1 MVMRKFFI
9 GIDVQVRSN
18 SPYAVPDDDLNLVK
32 SGWLP
37 WSKDGHEA
45 SEDACYKLRT
55 LFAELSSSGA
65 EVCVGIDS
73 PRQPL
78 LLPREHFFRHGKW
91 KGRQPGEKGWGR
103 HCELVLK
110 ALGIANPQWTPTE
123 DRCPPWMRFGF
134 TLFDCVQGLVEVY
147 EVFPSASYHLLR
159 DLPEL
164 RVNLSFEGFAPGPED
179 MLDAVIG
186 AVTVFC
192 LRRRDGCEVGGG
204 DGLGTIVLP
213 ADLTEAQWANPIHN
227 WPG

>member
-1 MVMRKFFI
+1 MRKFFV
-9 GIDVQVRSN
+9 GIDVQARSN
-18 SPYAVPDDDLNLVK
+18 SPYAALDDDLNLVK

-37 WSKDGHEA
+37 WSKDVHEA
-45 SEDACYKLRT
+45 SEAACHELRT
-55 LFAELSSSGA
+55 LFTELSSGA

-78 LLPREHFFRHGKW
+78 SLPREHFFRHGKW
-91 KGRQPGEKGWGR
+91 RGRRSGEKGWGR

-110 ALGIANPQWTPTE
+110 TLGIANPQWTPTK
-123 DRCPPWMRFGF
+123 DLCPPWMQFGF
-134 TLFDCVQGLVEVY
+134 TIFDCLQGVVEVY
-147 EVFPSASYHLLR
+147 EVFPSASYRLLCN
-159 DLPEL
+159 LPEL
-164 RVNLSFEGFAPGPED
+164 QVSLSFEGFAPSPKD

-192 LRRRDGCEVGGG
+192 FRERGGREVGGG

-213 ADLTEAQWANPIHN
+213 TDLTEKQWECPVQN